1 MFIYFHCSAEILVP
15 SADTKAVLS
24 GRHCILKQGLDGFK
38 KNKKQITLSRST
50 HETPAQA
57 GGNTLALLLTM
68 QRQEGK
74 TLFSFTHGYD
84 SHTTE
89 TFHYSFN
96 RDTSVI
102 KCVGNGYRSPVSSIE
117 TTSMVKN
124 EGSSQIFI

>member
-1 MFIYFHCSAEILVP
+1 MFIYFHCSAEILVL

-24 GRHCILKQGLDGFK
+24 GRHCILKQGLDGLK
-38 KNKKQITLSRST
+38 KTKQITLSRST
-50 HETPAQA
+50 HKTLAQA

-74 TLFSFTHGYD
+74 TLFSVTHGYD

-102 KCVGNGYRSPVSSIE
+102 RCVGNGYRSPVSSIE

-124 EGSSQIFI
+124 EGSSQVFT